1 MAGACKKNE
10 AKGETSKPLGVL
22 NFTSAFIL
30 LTSGMLLSVA
40 LLLLEHLYFAFFR
53 AKLRKCDTVGCCSL
67 VSLVSTAEN
76 LYSPYNGR
84 YKKREKYKKRNIE
97 KNNTTSTCHKLKLK
111 SKLNKS

>member
-1 MAGACKKNE
+1 MERLQRFWMAGACKKND

-30 LTSGMLLSVA
+30 LTAGMLLAAV

-67 VSLVSTAEN
+67 VSLVPSSHHII
-76 LYSPYNGR
+76 LLSQLSQVVRWYNG
-84 YKKREKYKKRNIE
+84 
-97 KNNTTSTCHKLKLK
+97 
-111 SKLNKS
+111 

>member
-1 MAGACKKNE
+1 MAGACKKND

-30 LTSGMLLSVA
+30 LTSGMLLAAV

-67 VSLVSTAEN
+67 VSLVCSVYFA
-76 LYSPYNGR
+76 R
-84 YKKREKYKKRNIE
+84 
-97 KNNTTSTCHKLKLK
+97 
-111 SKLNKS
+111 

>member
-1 MAGACKKNE
+1 MERLQRFWMAGACKKND

-30 LTSGMLLSVA
+30 LTSGTLLAAV

-67 VSLVSTAEN
+67 VSLVCTVLVVFFRCSFVF
-76 LYSPYNGR
+76 SRP
-84 YKKREKYKKRNIE
+84 
-97 KNNTTSTCHKLKLK
+97 
-111 SKLNKS
+111 

>member
-1 MAGACKKNE
+1 VTPTLVTPLAVAVTLSTNTGDVAAICSGEMERLQRFWMAGACKKNE

-67 VSLVSTAEN
+67 VSLVCAS
-76 LYSPYNGR
+76 
-84 YKKREKYKKRNIE
+84 
-97 KNNTTSTCHKLKLK
+97 C
-111 SKLNKS
+111 